1 MASTSDRV
9 RAARLVEHGRP
20 LVVEEV
26 TLPDAD
32 ALPAD
37 EVRVDLAYGGVNPID
52 RYIAEGR
59 VAPDGPLPRTL
70 GGEAAGYVD
79 GRAVLVAGEGL
90 GSIRDGVWA
99 QAAVVPGAAVVDL
112 PTGVQLREAAAMGIA
127 GLTAFNCV
135 RTLAEVSDDDRV
147 FVLGASGG
155 VGSMIVSLARATG
168 ATVWGQTGSEK
179 KAPGIAEM
187 GAERVLV
194 GDAERIAGEL
204 AEFQPTV
211 GFDPLGDGFTAPLID
226 GVGPRARIISFGTSA
241 GAEVTFNL
249 QQLYRKMVSLL
260 GYGGGQL
267 TREERRRGL
276 GEALKALGA
285 GDLKIRI
292 DEILPLDQV
301 NEAFERL
308 AQRRVE
314 GNLLLD
320 LS

>member
-1 MASTSDRV
+1 MASNPDRV
-9 RAARLVEHGRP
+9 RAARLVEHGRS

-26 TLPDAD
+26 TLPE
-32 ALPAD
+32 PGTD
-37 EVRVDLAYGGVNPID
+37 EVRVELAFGGVNPID

-70 GGEAAGYVD
+70 GGEAGGYVD
-79 GRAVLVAGEGL
+79 GREVLVTGEGL
-90 GSIRDGVWA
+90 GTARDGVWA
-99 QAAVVPGAAVVDL
+99 QAAVVPSAAVVDL
-112 PTGVQLREAAAMGIA
+112 PAGVQLRDAATMGIA

-168 ATVWGQTGSEK
+168 ATVWGQTSVKE

-187 GAERVLV
+187 GAEHVLV
-194 GDAERIAGEL
+194 GAAEQIGREL
-204 AEFQPTV
+204 ADFQPTV
-211 GFDPLGDGFTAPLID
+211 GFDPLGDGFTAPLVD
-226 GVGPRARIISFGTSA
+226 AVSPRARIISFGTSA
-241 GAEVTFNL
+241 GAEVTFNM
-249 QQLYRKMVSLL
+249 QQLYRKMLSLL

-276 GEALKALGA
+276 DETLKALRA
-285 GDLKIRI
+285 GDLKVRI
-292 DEILPLDQV
+292 DEVVPLAQV
-301 NEAFERL
+301 NAAFERL
-308 AQRRVE
+308 IERRHQ

-320 LS
+320 LG